1 MGEKEDSI
9 SETILRWGAR
19 KRIRMGAD
27 SKLSF
32 RVYTAKMMLSLFFIL
47 LDGIFIPSGFE
58 AAGLL
63 TTEFAI
69 PIAVALLVA
78 VAVELKVLS
87 LFR

>member
-1 MGEKEDSI
+1 MGEKKDSI
-9 SETILRWGAR
+9 SETIRRWGAR
-19 KRIRMGAD
+19 KRIRMEAD

-32 RVYTAKMMLSLFFIL
+32 RSYTAKMLLSLFFIL

-58 AAGLL
+58 AVGLL
-63 TTEFAI
+63 TTQFAV
-69 PIAVALLVA
+69 PIAISLLVV